1 MSSPNLDLNA
11 YKDRIENYLENFLAT
26 KNFDSELLTAI
37 RYSVLNAGKRI
48 RPLLVYVS
56 GTALGAGLQQLD
68 AAAAAIEFIHC
79 YSLIHDDLPAMD
91 NDDLRR
97 GKPTCHKAF
106 DEATA
111 ILAGDALQSMAF
123 ELLST
128 AKLNPLTA
136 QQQIVKSENKA
147 VTIKEKMTELEQF
160 PEIAKMNALLEYE
173 LKMANQF
180 IKSGAFPGKTPEQAY
195 VIIKAG
201 EVLGLQPMQALGQL
215 YVVNGNIG
223 FWGAGLVA
231 QLAKHGVKLSYENET
246 ENGVTVVAK
255 FQDQTFTETVKATDQ
270 ILTKSKAMSFA
281 KKNKMRFHGVRM
293 IANFYLIIRNINPKV
308 LEALTE
314 DELRALE
321 GYAPKP
327 KEINVIQ
334 PTNN

>member
-1 MSSPNLDLNA
+1 MSENQSN
-11 YKDRIENYLENFLAT
+11 IETLEQKALRLE
-26 KNFDSELLTAI
+26 KEL
-37 RYSVLNAGKRI
+37 
-48 RPLLVYVS
+48 
-56 GTALGAGLQQLD
+56 
-68 AAAAAIEFIHC
+68 
-79 YSLIHDDLPAMD
+79 
-91 NDDLRR
+91 
-97 GKPTCHKAF
+97 
-106 DEATA
+106 
-111 ILAGDALQSMAF
+111 
-123 ELLST
+123 
-128 AKLNPLTA
+128 LTA

-255 FQDQTFTETVKATDQ
+255 FQDQTFTETVKVTDQ

-293 IANFYLIIRNINPKV
+293 IANFYLAHLLNGISVWEPDDIEASKELQKGDEYFDIKEMIENAETLDQLEQIMTDNKKFLTSPKHIDLLSLYGQV
-308 LEALTE
+308 
-314 DELRALE
+314 R
-321 GYAPKP
+321 
-327 KEINVIQ
+327 KEFQ
-334 PTNN
+334 LAEQL